1 MKKRNYKRIFRPG
14 TLFRV
19 AGTNA
24 VFMSLGLNPKDNRQ
38 ILSFNGMDIVR
49 RCAVKRADG
58 RAVPVTRR
66 EQQTYWA
73 VMREVIAQREEAPK
87 FSPGDWITEIS
98 TGRYDLVERYSN
110 GYYAC
115 ENSGFPKHCQVGYR
129 RWNIN
134 DARPGD
140 ILFYRPAKMA
150 FIFKGIEGDDRK
162 LKLFCSCNTE
172 APDQPGAFQLYDEGE
187 YFGRADDPDTILG
200 VIPANNKQGQTM
212 IAKMQSEG
220 YDLNTCLDGR
230 LVLVK
235 IRNEQKED

>member
-19 AGTNA
+19 KGSDA

-38 ILSFNGMDIVR
+38 IFSFNGMDIVR

-58 RAVPVTRR
+58 RAVPATRR

-73 VMREVIAQREEAPK
+73 VIREVAAQREEAQK

-98 TGRYDLVERYSN
+98 TGRCDLVESYSN

-115 ENSGFPKHCQVGYR
+115 ENSGFPMHYQVDYR

-134 DARPGD
+134 DAHPGE
-140 ILFYRPAKMA
+140 ILFYHPTQMA

-172 APDQPGAFQLYDEGE
+172 APELPGAFQLYDEDE
-187 YFGRADDPDTILG
+187 YFGRADDPDIT
-200 VIPANNKQGQTM
+200 PADSKQRRTM
-212 IAKMQSEG
+212 FAKMSREG
-220 YDLNTCLDGR
+220 YDLDYGKDGR

-235 IRNEQKED
+235 IRNNGKEDQQP

>member
-1 MKKRNYKRIFRPG
+1 MKKRNYKCIYRPG

-19 AGTNA
+19 AGSNA

-38 ILSFNGMDIVR
+38 IFSFNGIDIVR

-58 RAVPVTRR
+58 RAVPATRS

-73 VMREVIAQREEAPK
+73 VMREVIARREEAPK

-98 TGRYDLVERYSN
+98 TGRYDLVKTYRN
-110 GYYAC
+110 GYYIC
-115 ENSGFPKHCQVGYR
+115 ESSGFPKCHEEDYR

-134 DARPGD
+134 DARPGH
-140 ILFYRPAKMA
+140 ILFYHPTRMA

-172 APDQPGAFQLYDEGE
+172 APDQPGAFQFYDEGE
-187 YFGRADDPDTILG
+187 YFGRADDLG
-200 VIPANNKQGQTM
+200 ITPANEQQRETLFF
-212 IAKMQSEG
+212 KMRSED
-220 YDLNTCLDGR
+220 YDLGIGKNGQLM
-230 LVLVK
+230 LVK
-235 IRNEQKED
+235 IRNNDKED